1 VKGWRVVQIIN
12 RAESFLVRLVCA
24 LCGEKCRADDFWLAF
39 PPGDVAEGRFVHR
52 RCTSGRLESAFG
64 VKRVVLLQGAE
75 AMKRVAESLDEA
87 ADPALVKRPKAARA
101 RPLPGDAAPD
111 IQRPVRKARLQ

>member
-1 VKGWRVVQIIN
+1 MVQIIN

-64 VKRVVLLQGAE
+64 VKRVVLLQGVE
-75 AMKRVAESLDEA
+75 AMKRVAESLDT
-87 ADPALVKRPKAARA
+87 ADPALVKRKATRM
-101 RPLPGDAAPD
+101 RPLPGDPAPD
-111 IQRPVRKARLQ
+111 VQRAMRKARLQ